1 MKKLILSA
9 ASLLAV
15 VAAMAQGTVDFRNGG
30 ITFATIADRLVR
42 DVDGSALV
50 GANFRAQLYFEPG
63 LGNPAID
70 QSVRSITN
78 APLNFRAVS
87 PTNALAGTWQAGG
100 IRTLQGVDI
109 GQGATLQVRVWDSV
123 LGATYEA
130 ALLAFNQGAVGKIGH
145 SQGFNF
151 TVPPAGSPPALYYM
165 ENMRSFNV
173 VPEPSVILLGAIG
186 AAVLL
191 LRRRKS

>member
-1 MKKLILSA
+1 MKKLILTA

-63 LGNPAID
+63 LDNPAIE
-70 QSVRSITN
+70 QSVRTITN
-78 APLNFRAVS
+78 NPVSFRATS

-100 IRTLQGVDI
+100 VRTLQGVQI
-109 GQGATLQVRVWDSV
+109 GESATLQVRVWDSV
-123 LGATYEA
+123 LGTTYEA
-130 ALLAFNQGAVGKIGH
+130 ALAALAGGASGKIGK
-145 SQGFNF
+145 SVAFNF
-151 TVPPAGSPPALYYM
+151 TVPAAGSPPNLYYM
-165 ENMRSFNV
+165 ENMRGFNV